1 MADHRETRVE
11 HLYVK
16 VPNTDKLRKTA
27 AGRHRRL
34 LAEGWREI
42 MRKQEIDHVSV
53 TYERTGHVPLR
64 LRLPRAV
71 ADTGRFER
79 RPRGQGFGGRGGPG
93 GRGGGTRGGGRGGP
107 RGGGRGGPRPAAAPQ
122 SAPPAPAPQSAPP
135 APAPPATEP
144 STGAQPSG
152 A

>member
-1 MADHRETRVE
+1 MADHREIRVE
-11 HLYVK
+11 HLYLK

-42 MRKQEIDHVSV
+42 VRKQEIDHVAV
-53 TYERTGHVPLR
+53 TYERTGHVPMR

-71 ADTGRFER
+71 PDTGRFER

-93 GRGGGTRGGGRGGP
+93 GRGGRGAPAGRGGPGARGGRGGA
-107 RGGGRGGPRPAAAPQ
+107 RGSGGPTSGAAAP
-122 SAPPAPAPQSAPP
+122 
-135 APAPPATEP
+135 
-144 STGAQPSG
+144 PSG
-152 A
+152 QTAPGTAGA